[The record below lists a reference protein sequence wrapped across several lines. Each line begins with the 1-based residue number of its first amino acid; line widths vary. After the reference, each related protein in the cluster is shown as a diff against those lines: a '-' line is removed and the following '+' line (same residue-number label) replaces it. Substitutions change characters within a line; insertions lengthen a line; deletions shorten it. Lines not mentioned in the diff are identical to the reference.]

1 MTVRVVFLLAI
12 AAAAMS
18 CGDDDDD
25 EDVTPADVGDETDAE
40 RAVELAREAYD
51 EAVAAGVDLSNG
63 PCISEDLQPGWVAD
77 IAHDPR
83 QEIDND
89 PANQCQ
95 SFLNGE
101 AEHFVELDPEGNLIE
116 AR

>member
-1 MTVRVVFLLAI
+1 MIRGLVVLVLAV
-12 AAAAMS
+12 AFVA

-25 EDVTPADVGDETDAE
+25 GDSSDLENTETEAE

-51 EAVAAGVDLSNG
+51 EAVAAGIDLSNG

-95 SFLNGE
+95 SFISGE